1 MKSAIENQLGIIS
14 SVAAA
19 VLIVAGLLSYQ
30 NTQHLILANAKVTET
45 NIVLAAISRTY
56 SAIQAAQNRSTDFA
70 VVGDEQFRA
79 GYYASVAQAQTQ
91 FDLLRKLTANNPRQ
105 QLRLDALD
113 DQMENAF
120 SIFHVVMN
128 MSPGEK
134 GVAATSAKLRVREEE
149 CMDGIR
155 RDFQAMEQEEHRILD
170 QRNAE
175 SAATA
180 HRTILIVVL
189 ASVLALAMLLMASAT
204 LHRDIARRVEAERAQ
219 FASEQRYRL
228 LFQNNLAAVF
238 LTSLGGQIQDCNKAY
253 LDIWGCSSREEVLGR
268 SAAEFYVR
276 PGDREALVEDL
287 RKEGKVAGREICF
300 RRTDGS
306 LFWGLITAS
315 LLGATSAS
323 AVPMIQGTIVDITNR
338 KRMEE
343 ALLEAKEAAEAANQ
357 AKNDFLANISHE
369 IRTPMNG
376 IIGMTEL
383 ALDTDLTDEQRE
395 YLRTVQKSSG
405 AMMDVINDILDFS
418 KMEAKRLDLEK
429 IEFSLKDCVGEALK
443 TIAPRAQQKGLE
455 IAAEINPELPD
466 TILGDPGRLRQVILN
481 LVGNAIKFTEL
492 GEVILYA
499 DVQTRTERN
508 LTPHF
513 RVRDTGIGIPQ
524 DKQQLIFEAFRQADS
539 SSTRKYGGTGL
550 GLSISA
556 QLVELM
562 GGKIWVESEPAKGST
577 FHFTATFEIAEGSHL
592 QVPAAPVEILHGL
605 RVLIVDDNETNR
617 RLLERTLDRWGAVP
631 TSVADGRAALQAIG
645 SADEAGNPF
654 SLILLD
660 HQMPG
665 MDGFAV
671 AHRIRQDPKLI
682 TTTIMMLSSCGQRG
696 DAAQC
701 RKLGIVAYLFKP
713 FKQSEL
719 VDAILIALGGKS
731 APSAGSPLIT
741 RHALRERRPALTVL
755 VAEDNVVNQLIA
767 VRYLEKRG
775 HRVDVAGDGREALA
789 ALEKNNYDVILMDV
803 QMPEIDGFEAT
814 AAIRKREEGTGKHV
828 RIVAMTAHA
837 MEGDRA
843 RCLAAGMDEYI
854 PKPILAKEMLAA
866 VEGIAPKQVDSWE
879 QQKEDSP

>member
-14 SVAAA
+14 SVAAV

-128 MSPGEK
+128 MSPGEAP
-134 GVAATSAKLRVREEE
+134 VAATSAKLRVREEE

-219 FASEQRYRL
+219 VASEQRYRL

-276 PGDREALVEDL
+276 PGDREAFVEDL

-315 LLGATSAS
+315 LLGATPAS

-343 ALLEAKEAAEAANQ
+343 ALVEAKEAAEAANQ

-395 YLRTVQKSSG
+395 YLRTVQKSSE